1 MVVALVDRV
10 ELMARLERAELVGA
24 ELSQDPEQGPY
35 RQPTRQSSVIVVQR
49 RGLEGIVRGIPMQA
63 NISGG
68 SLDDLSA
75 CLNFHKSPLGRAQHT
90 SSSSISQTLNGQ
102 MRRCAPKGKIAAAAD
117 GAPLPG
123 ALGIIAGTESLAPI
137 FPAK

>member
-10 ELMARLERAELVGA
+10 ELMARLERAQLVGA

-68 SLDDLSA
+68 SLDDVSA
-75 CLNFHKSPLGRAQHT
+75 CLNFPQIAVGACAAHLFVFYFADAQWADEVVCTLGKDR
-90 SSSSISQTLNGQ
+90 S
-102 MRRCAPKGKIAAAAD
+102 CC
-117 GAPLPG
+117 
-123 ALGIIAGTESLAPI
+123 
-137 FPAK
+137 